1 MFGIVQER
9 AAHFLL
15 MVVSGRDHASGCVSE
30 YAVTGLQYSLLIAWE
45 QGWP

>member
-1 MFGIVQER
+1 MSGTVQER

-30 YAVTGLQYSLLIAWE
+30 YPEIGLQSSLLIVRE